1 MSHNQLS
8 DNSISMLAE
17 ALSEASTLTE
27 LFLTHNDL
35 SQPSGVKIIKAL
47 TNKQALKS
55 LALNSCKLNQNLLFE
70 LSEALKDNS
79 ENLKELYLYSNSIG
93 PMQSDYIAAIIAKKR
108 KLTCLGLSNNQI
120 GEEGATILAE
130 QGLQG
135 KDQLTKLSL
144 EGNFIGSQGLIA
156 VSKALMSNIEL

>member
-1 MSHNQLS
+1 
-8 DNSISMLAE
+8 
-17 ALSEASTLTE
+17 
-27 LFLTHNDL
+27 
-35 SQPSGVKIIKAL
+35 
-47 TNKQALKS
+47 
-55 LALNSCKLNQNLLFE
+55 
-70 LSEALKDNS
+70 
-79 ENLKELYLYSNSIG
+79 
-93 PMQSDYIAAIIAKKR
+93 MQSDYIAAIIAKKR